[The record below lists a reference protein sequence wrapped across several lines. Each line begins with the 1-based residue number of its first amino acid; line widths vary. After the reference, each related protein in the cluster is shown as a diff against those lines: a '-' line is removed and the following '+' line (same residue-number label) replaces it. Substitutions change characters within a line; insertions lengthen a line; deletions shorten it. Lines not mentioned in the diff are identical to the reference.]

1 MIANIDKVSSE
12 CHKAAAK
19 IEKQYPA
26 SDISYI
32 FGEYEDIY
40 QEAWVAVL
48 EDRALQMWELE
59 KAALIKL
66 RRKLA

>member
-19 IEKQYPA
+19 IEKQHSA
-26 SDISYI
+26 ADICHI
-32 FGEYEDIY
+32 FGTYEDIY

-59 KAALIKL
+59 NAALIKL